1 MKKKHIGLLIGCLIG
16 LIFLLIILKY
26 NGCIGGNKGL
36 NVAVDTVSYRNII
49 ETVDASGKIFPET
62 EIKIKADVSGEIVEL
77 PVEEGDSVVK
87 GQLLMK
93 IDPVIYKTQVSQ
105 AAAEMD
111 RSRAAMQNAQ
121 QMAEQAKA
129 QFDRAQSDFER
140 NKKLYQ
146 DKVISSSEFEQ
157 LKSDYLA
164 AKASYQA
171 AKANVSGSRFGVDG
185 AQANLT
191 QSRESLN
198 RTVIKAPSSGIISQL
213 LVKNG
218 ERVVGTQQMDGTQ
231 VLTIA
236 DLGKMEVQV
245 DVSETDI
252 PKVAIGDTTLI
263 SVDAYRGEKFKGVVS
278 KIAVSS
284 VSLNN
289 SAGGATSLASSG
301 TTDEVTNYTVHI
313 LILPGSYRALQQKLG
328 KGKFVFKP
336 GMSAGVEIQTERVNQ
351 VLAVPINAVTTR
363 NITSKD
369 STNVSSE
376 TDKNDGLQT
385 VVFVFDQTSGKVH
398 VRAVKTGVQDNET
411 IQILSG
417 LKKGER
423 VVIAPYSAIARVLED
438 GTSVSPVPKE
448 ELYQS
453 EGSD

>member
-328 KGKFVFKP
+328 EGKFVFKP